1 MEIIQIVVI
10 GMVATILAITLKD
23 QSPEL
28 AIQISIVTGLIIFLL
43 MITKLN
49 SVLTVLK
56 HFAAKANID
65 ILYFSTILKVIG
77 IAYITE
83 FGAQVCRV
91 AGENSIA
98 SKIEFAGKVLIMVL
112 AVPVLAAL
120 LDIII
125 KIIP

>member
-10 GMVATILAITLKD
+10 GMVATVLAITIKE

-83 FGAQVCRV
+83 FGAQVCRD

>member
-10 GMVATILAITLKD
+10 GIVAAILAITLKD
-23 QSPEL
+23 QSPEIAL
-28 AIQISIVTGLIIFLL
+28 LVSIVTGVMIFLL

-83 FGAQVCRV
+83 FGAQVCRD
-91 AGENSIA
+91 AGENAIA
-98 SKIEFAGKVLIMVL
+98 SKIEFSGKVLIMVL

>member
-10 GMVATILAITLKD
+10 GMIAAILAITLKD

-83 FGAQVCRV
+83 FGAQVCRD

-112 AVPVLAAL
+112 AIPVLAAL
-120 LDIII
+120 LDIIV